1 MTGYPLGVTTH
12 SPNFLLSGDLSRNV
26 LASFTGSSGGKT
38 MKWYCKDLCRWF
50 PALTGN
56 SPGTVSQFH
65 TLCVLSPMALETR
78 GPTITNCLLNQNAR
92 RGRQGFHISSEEKK
106 KVAFLL
112 PTPQVHFSVCW
123 CQTLMCWKATQR
135 GRGVGR
141 IASQGDNWLQKSYVW
156 DVGRKQVKICYFT
169 TLILLTSLKINIRM
183 LYGRSGKPG
192 WRVLA
197 WGTGALSRP

>member
-1 MTGYPLGVTTH
+1 MLLMCFCQAPAVHFVGATKLVPVVCVCMNMHVVSSYPLVLLVSPLWTKPPFKYSTQILTGYPLGVATH

-56 SPGTVSQFH
+56 SPGTVSQSH

-106 KVAFLL
+106 KL
-112 PTPQVHFSVCW
+112 PFCSPPPKSISQSVGVRLW
-123 CQTLMCWKATQR
+123 CVERQR
-135 GRGVGR
+135 KEEG
-141 IASQGDNWLQKSYVW
+141 
-156 DVGRKQVKICYFT
+156 
-169 TLILLTSLKINIRM
+169 
-183 LYGRSGKPG
+183 G
-192 WRVLA
+192 W
-197 WGTGALSRP
+197 GE